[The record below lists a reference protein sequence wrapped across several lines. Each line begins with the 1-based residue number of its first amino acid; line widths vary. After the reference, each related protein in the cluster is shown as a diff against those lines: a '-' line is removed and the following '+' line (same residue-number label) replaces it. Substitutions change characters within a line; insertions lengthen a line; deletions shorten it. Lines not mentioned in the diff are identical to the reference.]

1 MRTLTILF
9 LFVSQILIAQKNVTI
24 SGTVKNVKGKSVYA
38 QTIKNTLK
46 YESFFLDS
54 TKMDKN
60 GQFVLK
66 FNLQSPSKINLQIG
80 EEYTELY
87 AAQGD
92 VINLNVDASNFDK
105 TIKYNGSQKEWN
117 QFVASEILNNK
128 WNFDYNIC
136 KYKEA
141 DFLDSFSTF
150 FSPKILNANLLI
162 QNEDLKQLVLE
173 NLELYQTNAKL
184 MYPYYHKNINK
195 LKNKTELTKGYYDF
209 INKLDLNRK
218 TSRNLNLYQLMLGN
232 LCNYFSREIY
242 EKDTTQNLDSLNN
255 ITIFTKFKDFDKEI
269 LVSNEILKTLI
280 YSFDLIKADSL
291 WNANQAMLV
300 NSMFRNEIEEVRDKV
315 KKYAKGAIAPAFS
328 FPDMNGK
335 MVSLSDFKGKIVY
348 LDVWASWCGPCR
360 REIPA
365 AKELEKQMHGK
376 DVVFLCVSVDGD
388 EAAWKKIVKEK
399 ELTGVHI
406 HSKGDFESEMAKL
419 YNIRSIP
426 SYMIIDRNGK
436 IWKMGAERPSGKA
449 KEALEEALK
458 N

>member
-60 GQFVLK
+60 GKFVLK

-117 QFVASEILNNK
+117 QFIATEILNNTSRF
-128 WNFDYNIC
+128 NYNIC
-136 KYKEA
+136 KNKEEV
-141 DFLDSFSTF
+141 FLDSLSIFI
-150 FSPKILNANLLI
+150 SPKIKNANALI
-162 QNEDLKQLVLE
+162 KNESLKEFVLE
-173 NLELYQTNAKL
+173 SYDLLELNVKF
-184 MYPYYHKNINK
+184 MYSYYHKNMNK
-195 LKNKTELTKGYYDF
+195 LEQKPELSKNYYDF
-209 INKLDLNRK
+209 VNKIDLNRR
-218 TSRNLNLYQLMLGN
+218 TTTNLNLYQQMLGY
-232 LCNYFSREIY
+232 LSNYYSREIY
-242 EKDTTQNLDSLNN
+242 EKDTTLNLDSLNSVIQN
-255 ITIFTKFKDFDKEI
+255 TKFVDFDKEL
-269 LVSNEILKTLI
+269 LVSNEILETLI

-291 WNANQAMLV
+291 WNANQAILV